1 MAQYEKAHDAF
12 VEARDI
18 VEGKMEK
25 WRLEEFGENDE
36 STSETNLT
44 PSKRADVSARKE
56 TKELT
61 AYVKFSNTTNLTE
74 LEAMKLRAEHV
85 YGKHIHGLTESKN
98 QALRM
103 KQKLTKTIEKARP
116 YFEAKAI
123 AEGAWD
129 KLDESVRE
137 AQAAVRDGK
146 ARYQQSMDALAKI
159 SEEVHERRERE
170 SAEREAD
177 LLAEELAVE
186 AEARE
191 VVSAVVAFALNA
203 VLARAEAEEKAAR
216 EAAEAGAEAAAK
228 EAAEEAARRLAVE
241 REAAEKEAAEK
252 QAAETAAAR
261 EAAETAAREAADAAE
276 KEAEE
281 VAAREAAEKQAA
293 REAATREVAE
303 AAAREIAEREAAEA
317 AAREA
322 AEAAAEREAIE
333 ADAREAFERE
343 AAFPTARYAAERQA
357 ADTGAG
363 EAENEA
369 ALDASLTVRQ
379 PPEASSVYDTRE
391 IVRSLVAE
399 AVDCVVSSSESN
411 TKKTRSFDE
420 SFTPENASTTGDR
433 FDPDPF
439 GFGLTGPSASDA
451 SDATPVSDPFALLP
465 DCLPVEPRSDG
476 TTTTQREPSVAPA
489 TGSLIDF

>member
-44 PSKRADVSARKE
+44 PSKRADLSARRE

-103 KQKLTKTIEKARP
+103 KRKLTKTIEKARP

-191 VVSAVVAFALNA
+191 VVSSLVVFALNA
-203 VLARAEAEEKAAR
+203 GLSRAEAEEKAAR
-216 EAAEAGAEAAAK
+216 EAAEAEAEAK
-228 EAAEEAARRLAVE
+228 EAAEEAARRLAAE
-241 REAAEKEAAEK
+241 REAAEKEAAEN

-281 VAAREAAEKQAA
+281 DAAREAAEKQAA

-322 AEAAAEREAIE
+322 AEAAAERESVE
-333 ADAREAFERE
+333 ADAREAAERE

-399 AVDCVVSSSESN
+399 AVDCVVSLSDTN
-411 TKKTRSFDE
+411 TKTTRSFDE

>member
-25 WRLEEFGENDE
+25 WRLEEFGKNDE

-44 PSKRADVSARKE
+44 PSKRADLSARKE
-56 TKELT
+56 TRELT

-103 KQKLTKTIEKARP
+103 KRKLTKTIEKARP

-191 VVSAVVAFALNA
+191 VVSSMVAFALNA
-203 VLARAEAEEKAAR
+203 VLSRAEAEEKAAR
-216 EAAEAGAEAAAK
+216 EAAEAEAEAEAAAK
-228 EAAEEAARRLAVE
+228 EAAEEAARRLAAE
-241 REAAEKEAAEK
+241 REAAEKEATEK
-252 QAAETAAAR
+252 QAAETADAR

-281 VAAREAAEKQAA
+281 DAA

-322 AEAAAEREAIE
+322 AEAAAEREGVE
-333 ADAREAFERE
+333 ADAREAAERE

-399 AVDCVVSSSESN
+399 AVDCVVSLSETN
-411 TKKTRSFDE
+411 TKTTRSFDQ

-439 GFGLTGPSASDA
+439 GFGLTGPSASSA

>member
-1 MAQYEKAHDAF
+1 
-12 VEARDI
+12 
-18 VEGKMEK
+18 
-25 WRLEEFGENDE
+25 
-36 STSETNLT
+36 
-44 PSKRADVSARKE
+44 
-56 TKELT
+56 
-61 AYVKFSNTTNLTE
+61 
-74 LEAMKLRAEHV
+74 
-85 YGKHIHGLTESKN
+85 
-98 QALRM
+98 
-103 KQKLTKTIEKARP
+103 
-116 YFEAKAI
+116 
-123 AEGAWD
+123 
-129 KLDESVRE
+129 
-137 AQAAVRDGK
+137 
-146 ARYQQSMDALAKI
+146 
-159 SEEVHERRERE
+159 
-170 SAEREAD
+170 
-177 LLAEELAVE
+177 
-186 AEARE
+186 
-191 VVSAVVAFALNA
+191 
-203 VLARAEAEEKAAR
+203 
-216 EAAEAGAEAAAK
+216 
-228 EAAEEAARRLAVE
+228 
-241 REAAEKEAAEK
+241 
-252 QAAETAAAR
+252 
-261 EAAETAAREAADAAE
+261 
-276 KEAEE
+276 
-281 VAAREAAEKQAA
+281 
-293 REAATREVAE
+293 VAE

-322 AEAAAEREAIE
+322 AEAAAEREAVE
-333 ADAREAFERE
+333 ADAREAAERE

-399 AVDCVVSSSESN
+399 AVDCVVSLSDTN
-411 TKKTRSFDE
+411 TKTTRSFDE